1 MNKRSSFYSSGVAIS
16 LFLMLSGPWR
26 AGADS
31 LWRDDS
37 SVNMHSDKRAHAV
50 GDVVTILVQESIVSS
65 KGNNTTTSR
74 KASVNSQMNSFF
86 YPPGT
91 ASFALSRLLTKGGAY
106 PSMNLTSDNE
116 FNGGGSVN
124 NSEQITARV
133 TVRVV
138 DVLPNG
144 NLIVEGRRFTDFA
157 SEKQDIVMRGVVRPE
172 DITPNNTV
180 YSYNVA
186 DVTITMQQRGVVT
199 DAQHKGWFFRI
210 WEKFSPF

>member
-1 MNKRSSFYSSGVAIS
+1 MNRQFNFYSSLTAIGLLTAS
-16 LFLMLSGPWR
+16 FCPWW
-26 AGADS
+26 AAADS

-50 GDVVTILVQESIVSS
+50 GDVITILVQESIVSA
-65 KGNNTTTSR
+65 KDNNTTTAR
-74 KASVNSQMNSFF
+74 KATVNSQMNSFF

-91 ASFALSRLLTKGGAY
+91 AASAISRFLTKGGVY
-106 PSMNLTSDNE
+106 PSMNLSSDNE
-116 FNGGGSVN
+116 FGGGGTIN

-157 SEKQDIVMRGVVRPE
+157 SEKQDIVMRGVVRSE

-180 YSYNVA
+180 FSYNVA
-186 DVTITMQQRGVVT
+186 DVTITMQQNGVVT
-199 DAQHKGWFFRI
+199 DAQRKGWFFRI

>member
-1 MNKRSSFYSSGVAIS
+1 MNRQSNFCSSLVAVS
-16 LFLMLSGPWR
+16 LFLAILCPWR

-37 SVNMHSDKRAHAV
+37 SANLHSDKRAHAV
-50 GDVVTILVQESIVSS
+50 GDVITILVQESIVSA
-65 KGNNTTTSR
+65 KGNNTTTAR
-74 KASVNSQMNSFF
+74 KASVYSQINSFF

-116 FNGGGSVN
+116 FNGGGTIN

-157 SEKQDIVMRGVVRPE
+157 SEKQDIVMRGVVRSE
-172 DITPNNTV
+172 DITPANTV

-186 DVTITMQQRGVVT
+186 DVTITMQQSGAVT
-199 DAQHKGWFFRI
+199 DAQRKGWFYKF
-210 WEKFSPF
+210 WEKLSPF